1 MEFSCLT
8 LLIMSIANG
17 VYNFT
22 KLHCA
27 KTTSYKKYFR
37 MNNNI
42 DMTQFMQAAI
52 QQRQQQSKGLSYF
65 ELLSLILVTLKCMG
79 IITCSWIWPFFPVFI
94 PMIVYV
100 LYYYLVLLNP
110 FL

>member
-1 MEFSCLT
+1 
-8 LLIMSIANG
+8 
-17 VYNFT
+17 
-22 KLHCA
+22 
-27 KTTSYKKYFR
+27 

-100 LYYYLVLLNP
+100 SILVFGLIKS
-110 FL
+110 FFVK